1 MSIPAVTVRGAE
13 VRIFYTG
20 NAMTKYMTPFEAI
33 TLAGRLL
40 IAAVRAMKEERN
52 ARK

>member
-1 MSIPAVTVRGAE
+1 MSIPTVNVRGAE
-13 VRIFYTG
+13 VQLLYKG
-20 NAMTKYMTPFEAI
+20 NGITKYMTPFEAI